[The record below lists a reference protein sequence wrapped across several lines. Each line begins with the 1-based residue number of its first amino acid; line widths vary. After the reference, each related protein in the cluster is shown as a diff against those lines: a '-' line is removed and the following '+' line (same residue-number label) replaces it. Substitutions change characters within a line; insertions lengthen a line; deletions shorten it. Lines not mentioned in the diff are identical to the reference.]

1 MLESFDAKDML
12 FMVLALC
19 ALWFTM
25 FLCWVLYQAAML
37 MKRVHALVD
46 EVRLKVEDL
55 IDGIGAIR
63 MRVEGHVASLSN
75 IADGIKKI
83 MDALRSRDRM

>member
-1 MLESFDAKDML
+1 MLESFDSRDML

-19 ALWFTM
+19 ALWFTI

-46 EVRLKVEDL
+46 EVRIKIEGL
-55 IDGIGAIR
+55 IDSIGAIKS
-63 MRVEGHVASLSN
+63 RVEGHVSILSGL
-75 IADGIKKI
+75 ADGIKRI
-83 MDALRSRDRM
+83 LDALKSRDRM